1 MASSTAAHESQ
12 PGQYNCLEFVAKGM
26 MLISVLDKSGVPLR
40 KHAEPFHLTRED
52 LDDWRKVVGIP
63 DREPTRRAERKSKE
77 KRLRKEKRKSD
88 DVANEETS
96 ADKKPQGLPC
106 PGVKHNGQETGDGT
120 GSFAIGDYLREV
132 RRSGSFMTSARVKR
146 RRTTPSNDADQDDA
160 AASSQLLG
168 DLTRG
173 QEYVLEG
180 ASLNSIEDTAPKNER
195 SNSTEKTRRHKAK
208 KEDRKKLKQ
217 TRHKKHTSSTAEAG
231 STQGVKEAP
240 RQSSEEA
247 NKPPQRLYSQL
258 LPPGYGPA
266 GVERLCKKTQH
277 TTTFDTP
284 LSHVGGLL
292 NGPDKLSWSHKTAG
306 DALPTPRHNDSEKE
320 NTTLVSPLPLVQRTV
335 PKERHKQSR
344 KRKRRSQGEVDHS
357 IETIDCE
364 STGKAY
370 AVSTST
376 EPPGSDAERSPH
388 KTQSESIEGNTTLQE
403 NATQVSSKKRKR
415 LATEGQSLINDFEKS
430 HKLEKSHRHSRK
442 SRKLRLSESEKS
454 QGQSAFMV
462 LSPSLPKRAKVAQDP
477 SPPPSRQAPAGKA
490 KPSNS
495 ESEFVEDASSS
506 ALPSKAY
513 GEPPLPNP
521 EPSPQKPRRSI
532 NKPSKSKIP
541 KPVVTAA
548 LPTDVDLPSRGP
560 FNEREIS
567 LLSSYVEKYRRDMGL
582 TQHELNEKIQASSKD
597 MDFSK
602 FWLELLAVLPNRRRD
617 SIYKMARR
625 RWNNYEKRGKWTE
638 DEDEE
643 LIHAYE
649 LKPNQWKEI
658 GGMIGRMGADCR
670 DRWRNYLKCGKNMKM
685 NEWTG
690 KEEKD
695 LLAAVDECLVALK
708 KEEERQRKLQASA
721 PDAEDRKNPEALLS
735 WSIVSEKLGGQ
746 RSRLQCMY
754 KWKRL
759 QERLEKGEK
768 AASQIP
774 NRKDHKSRRMKR
786 AEENYKNMLPGD
798 KYEVLCQ
805 VRDVVEGFDHEE
817 NIPWAVITRKHPE
830 SVWTTT
836 DRKVAFARAKRAV
849 PNQSFGVDEG
859 NKEREAEAQS
869 LGGLVAAMIRD
880 VEHAYPDQLHSK
892 FQDTPEGK
900 YFANP
905 AHSGLSEKYVI
916 ELDDD
921 DDEG

>member
-12 PGQYNCLEFVAKGM
+12 PGQYNCIESVVKGT
-26 MLISVLDKSGVPLR
+26 MLISVLDKPGVPSR
-40 KHAEPFHLTRED
+40 KHAQPFHLTRED
-52 LDDWRKVVGIP
+52 LDDWRKVVGIT
-63 DREPTRRAERKSKE
+63 DREPTRRAERRSKE
-77 KRLRKEKRKSD
+77 AKLRKEKRKSD
-88 DVANEETS
+88 DVANDETF
-96 ADKKPQGLPC
+96 ADKKPQGLPS
-106 PGVKHNGQETGDGT
+106 PGVKQNGQGTRDGT

-132 RRSGSFMTSARVKR
+132 RRSGSFTTSARGKR
-146 RRTTPSNDADQDDA
+146 RRTTLSNDSGQDDA

-168 DLTRG
+168 DLARG
-173 QEYVLEG
+173 QEYVLRD
-180 ASLNSIEDTAPKNER
+180 ASLNSIEGVAPENER
-195 SNSTEKTRRHKAK
+195 SNSTEKTGRHKTK
-208 KEDRKKLKQ
+208 KEERKKLKRS
-217 TRHKKHTSSTAEAG
+217 RHKKHTSSTAEAE
-231 STQGVKEAP
+231 STQEVKGGP
-240 RQSSEEA
+240 SQSSEEA
-247 NKPPQRLYSQL
+247 NKPPQRLYPQL
-258 LPPGYGPA
+258 LPPGYGPSD
-266 GVERLCKKTQH
+266 VERLSKKTQL
-277 TTTFDTP
+277 TTMFDTP
-284 LSHVGGLL
+284 LSHVGGLV
-292 NGPDKLSWSHKTAG
+292 NGPDKLSSSHKNAG
-306 DALPTPRHNDSEKE
+306 DALPTPRHDDSEKE
-320 NTTLVSPLPLVQRTV
+320 NTTLTSPLPLVQKTASR
-335 PKERHKQSR
+335 KRHKQGR

-357 IETIDCE
+357 IETVDYE

-376 EPPGSDAERSPH
+376 EPPKPDAERPPH
-388 KTQSESIEGNTTLQE
+388 KTQSKSIEENATLE
-403 NATQVSSKKRKR
+403 GDATQVSSKKRKR
-415 LATEGQSLINDFEKS
+415 RATEGRSSINSFEKS
-430 HKLEKSHRHSRK
+430 HKHSRK
-442 SRKLRLSESEKS
+442 SRKLGLSESEKS
-454 QGQSAFMV
+454 QGQSAFVV
-462 LSPSLPKRAKVAQDP
+462 LPPSLPKRASAAQDP

-495 ESEFVEDASSS
+495 ESGLVADASSS
-506 ALPSKAY
+506 SLPSEAH
-513 GEPPLPNP
+513 GETPLPNP

-541 KPVVTAA
+541 KPVVTTA

-597 MDFSK
+597 IEFSK

-643 LIHAYE
+643 LVHAYE

-708 KEEERQRKLQASA
+708 EEEERQRKLQASA

-768 AASQIP
+768 AALQIP

-805 VRDVVEGFDHEE
+805 VRDVIEGFDHEE
-817 NIPWAVITRKHPE
+817 NIPWAVIT
-830 SVWTTT
+830 
-836 DRKVAFARAKRAV
+836 
-849 PNQSFGVDEG
+849 
-859 NKEREAEAQS
+859 
-869 LGGLVAAMIRD
+869 
-880 VEHAYPDQLHSK
+880 
-892 FQDTPEGK
+892 
-900 YFANP
+900 
-905 AHSGLSEKYVI
+905 
-916 ELDDD
+916 
-921 DDEG
+921 